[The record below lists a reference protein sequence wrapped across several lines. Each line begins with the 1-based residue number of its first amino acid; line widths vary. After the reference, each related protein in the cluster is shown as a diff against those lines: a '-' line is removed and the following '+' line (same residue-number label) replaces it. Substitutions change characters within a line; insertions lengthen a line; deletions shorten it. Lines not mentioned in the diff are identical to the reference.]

1 MKSDVLIKFGSYE
14 LTKNMDLIESPDFS
28 ILPLSET
35 ELEESENDK
44 KLSLKFQME
53 SDDFVQSRD
62 ELALALYGKKENK
75 LTISIFENRY
85 WLMSVEDS
93 TSFVRSMDS
102 RDTIDVEIEF
112 KLSKNRSFSTVI
124 ETFSTKL
131 NSENVLEFEINNSGT
146 VPVPVDYRIKL
157 KRERLY
163 RFGFRIRRNAIRF
176 SE

>member
-1 MKSDVLIKFGSYE
+1 
-14 LTKNMDLIESPDFS
+14 
-28 ILPLSET
+28 
-35 ELEESENDK
+35 
-44 KLSLKFQME
+44 ME

-124 ETFSTKL
+124 ETFSTKS
-131 NSENVLEFEINNSGT
+131 NSENVLEFRDST
-146 VPVPVDYRIKL
+146 C
-157 KRERLY
+157 
-163 RFGFRIRRNAIRF
+163 AC
-176 SE
+176 